1 MGECEECGG
10 IGLIEVLVDCPQ
22 SFSTDVG
29 DQEEKTI
36 YCETCDGD
44 GEVSNG

>member
-10 IGLIEVLVDCPQ
+10 IGLIEVLIDCPQ

-29 DQEEKTI
+29 DQETKLIE
-36 YCETCDGD
+36 CENCQND
-44 GEVSNG
+44 